1 MGGTQHFANIER
13 KQRERANIRRDIE
26 ATQARIERSTSEGE
40 KTFLRT
46 KLGALR
52 RALIQ
57 RGQTNG
63 RTIFDSDAS
72 EKRQNA

>member
-1 MGGTQHFANIER
+1 MGDAPGQLSAHDRLYLSNIER
-13 KQRERANIRRDIE
+13 KRRERANIRRDIE
-26 ATQARIERSTSEGE
+26 ATKARLEHSTSEGE

-57 RGQTNG
+57 RG
-63 RTIFDSDAS
+63 
-72 EKRQNA
+72 